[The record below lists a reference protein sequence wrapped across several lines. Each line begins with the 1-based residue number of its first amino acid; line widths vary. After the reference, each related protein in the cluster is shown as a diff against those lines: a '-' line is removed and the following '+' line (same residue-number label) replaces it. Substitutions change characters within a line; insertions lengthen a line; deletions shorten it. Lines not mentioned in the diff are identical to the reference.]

1 MYSKSFSSTLA
12 PLGNGTHGT
21 LTLKACTISS
31 GVFPARRSQRQGGAN
46 GKEEPTSGLAPW
58 HQELPARRS
67 QQVPKKTSNLQLH
80 SEGAS
85 LCRLLEKLLQQ
96 VWLRQCLRSQRL
108 QRLLCWGMSLRRQRL
123 LSRGLSLRG
132 QRLLFRAVA
141 SARTAALWLL
151 SCIQFDVATI
161 NIYINNL
168 CMYMWCI
175 MITTDVLRPPIH
187 VHLAHRAI
195 NGRVA

>member
-1 MYSKSFSSTLA
+1 MPLAVYERGRYDNIEMYSKSFSSTLA

-80 SEGAS
+80 SEGTSLAS
-85 LCRLLEKLLQQ
+85 VAEAVPAEPTAPAAALL
-96 VWLRQCLRSQRL
+96 
-108 QRLLCWGMSLRRQRL
+108 GH
-123 LSRGLSLRG
+123 
-132 QRLLFRAVA
+132 VA
-141 SARTAALWLL
+141 SAPTAAFSGPVASRPTAAFQGCRFSANGCFVASLL
-151 SCIQFDVATI
+151 YSI
-161 NIYINNL
+161 
-168 CMYMWCI
+168 
-175 MITTDVLRPPIH
+175 
-187 VHLAHRAI
+187 
-195 NGRVA
+195 